1 MFEYSLQRYKPLPQ
15 ETLELLE
22 LHQLAQSF
30 RLEQDY
36 REAHEAYCRH
46 YRHLVQQHRE
56 DHAVMQNEL
65 NVFAVFW
72 KKRDHS

>member
-1 MFEYSLQRYKPLPQ
+1 MFEYSLQRHKPLPQ

-22 LHQLAQSF
+22 LHQLAQEF

-36 REAHEAYCRH
+36 REAHEAYCCQ
-46 YRHLVQQHRE
+46 YQNLVQQHRE

-65 NVFAVFW
+65 NIFAVFW
-72 KKRDHS
+72 KKRDPS